1 MLELATRTTS
11 AAAELERLLGAGAA
25 DDRTWDELRRFEA
38 VALPAVWET
47 WEFDS
52 ITEPNQFWA
61 LAHFSHGGAE
71 KLNQERLEQA
81 AGLIRGALGEETGD
95 CAASFYLHPFFWQ
108 QECHRRNVSYQ
119 RRHAEVALLLRLAET
134 CCARTPPP
142 DWTERLARRL
152 LVCAAAHSPG
162 GEPQAGQC
170 VAALLG
176 RPEAAGLLD
185 ALTLGDAEELAR
197 QLGRLA
203 RRPVPLAP
211 AGLLAQL
218 QQGIHGSGVDLL
230 RRLHRGGRL
239 DAGRFRRALEALPS
253 CFRQVNGLSYRAGEE
268 DLDAAEAAFRTD
280 LGRLLEPVL
289 WEMLCDLRPESWPTL
304 YQISAL
310 SGGRTL
316 LRLVEEADQ
325 RGLAQIDSRPGQHG
339 QIGHLLGHLLGV
351 LRRHPGDDAQ
361 ALTALLRRLRPEA
374 LLAALP
380 AARAYEAEIGA
391 ALGWH
396 GSAELIALL
405 HRLEEDRPSHS
416 DNPAVGVLRREK
428 VCALAAALEPQQL
441 ETLLALFQG
450 ACPSA
455 VLLVRA
461 ALGQNRREVRRMFG
475 RRNQLAARAMG
486 LLPLEQPGEL
496 LARYLALTRYEREA
510 GGSPAGRKAYERAAA
525 RAGLAS
531 LAYQAGYTDL
541 TRLEWAMEDR
551 LGAEALALGR
561 QWTIE
566 GYTLTLAL
574 HDSGPAVEV
583 RNAKRLLKRT
593 PSAVTRDY
601 AYREVRATLE
611 QAEDQERRYRQAFLE
626 AMRTGQPL
634 APEELALL
642 RRNPLAVALL
652 ERLVLIDAAG
662 AVGLFRSEDGSL
674 EGTRGERVLLS
685 GPVTIAHPHTLSQQ
699 GLLTDW
705 QTEITRRQIVQ
716 PFKQIFRE
724 LYILTPA
731 EREARYASGRLA
743 GRRMRGRQASAVLAN
758 LGWSI
763 EDYGSVY
770 RPFYQHGISASF
782 ETGGYYGGDDSAT
795 TGRLVFW
802 HLHARPGGERR
813 VALEDVPPL
822 IFSEVLRD
830 LDLVTVIAH
839 QSEERG
845 TSQEVLR
852 QRGDLVRALSAA
864 LGLDARVKVEEPVV
878 HVYGKRSSYRVQLA
892 TAACYLSS
900 GQYLCIVPSRKQ
912 QQAVYL
918 PFAEG
923 GETLSSEIVSKV
935 LLLANDQTITDPTIL
950 AQIG

>member
-1 MLELATRTTS
+1 M
-11 AAAELERLLGAGAA
+11 
-25 DDRTWDELRRFEA
+25 
-38 VALPAVWET
+38 
-47 WEFDS
+47 
-52 ITEPNQFWA
+52 
-61 LAHFSHGGAE
+61 
-71 KLNQERLEQA
+71 
-81 AGLIRGALGEETGD
+81 
-95 CAASFYLHPFFWQ
+95 
-108 QECHRRNVSYQ
+108 
-119 RRHAEVALLLRLAET
+119 
-134 CCARTPPP
+134 
-142 DWTERLARRL
+142 
-152 LVCAAAHSPG
+152 
-162 GEPQAGQC
+162 
-170 VAALLG
+170 
-176 RPEAAGLLD
+176 
-185 ALTLGDAEELAR
+185 
-197 QLGRLA
+197 
-203 RRPVPLAP
+203 
-211 AGLLAQL
+211 
-218 QQGIHGSGVDLL
+218 
-230 RRLHRGGRL
+230 HRGGRL
-239 DAGRFRRALEALPS
+239 DAGRFRRALEALPN
-253 CFRQVNGLSYRAGEE
+253 CLRQVNGLSYRPDEE
-268 DLDAAEAAFRTD
+268 DLDAAEVAFRTD

-304 YQISAL
+304 YQLNAL

-325 RGLAQIDSRPGQHG
+325 HGLAQIDGRSSQYG
-339 QIGHLLGHLLGV
+339 QIGHLLAHLLGV
-351 LRRHPGDDAQ
+351 LRRNPGDDPQ
-361 ALTALLRRLRPEA
+361 ALTALLRRLSPQA

-380 AARAYEAEIGA
+380 VARAYEAELSA
-391 ALGWH
+391 ALGWR
-396 GSAELIALL
+396 GGAELIALL
-405 HRLEEDRPSHS
+405 HRLEGEQPNRS
-416 DNPAVGVLRREK
+416 DNPAVGVLRREPIRD
-428 VCALAAALEPQQL
+428 LAAALDPQQL
-441 ETLLALFQG
+441 EMLLALFQP
-450 ACPSA
+450 ACPAA

-475 RRNQLAARAMG
+475 RRSQLAARAMG
-486 LLPLEQPGEL
+486 LLPLEQPDEL
-496 LARYLALTRYEREA
+496 LQRYLALTRYEREA
-510 GGSPAGRKAYERAAA
+510 NSSPAGRKAYERAAA
-525 RAGLAS
+525 RAGLTS

-551 LGAEALALGR
+551 LGAETLALGR

-626 AMRTGQPL
+626 AMRGGQPL

-652 ERLVLIDAAG
+652 ERLVLIDAEG

-685 GPVTIAHPHTLSQQ
+685 GPVTIAHPYTLSQQ
-699 GLLTDW
+699 GLLADW

-724 LYILTPA
+724 LYVLTPA
-731 EREARYASGRLA
+731 ERESRYVSGRLA

-758 LGWSI
+758 LGWSV
-763 EDYGSVY
+763 EGYGSVH
-770 RPFYQHGISASF
+770 RPFYQHGVSASF
-782 ETGGYYGGDDSAT
+782 ETGGYHGEDDSAT
-795 TGRLVFW
+795 TGQLVFW
-802 HLHARPGGERR
+802 HMHAPSREERR
-813 VALEDVPPL
+813 VPLEAVPPL

-864 LGLDARVKVEEPVV
+864 LGLDARVRVEEPVV
-878 HVYGKRSSYRVQLA
+878 HVRGQRSSYRVQLA
-892 TAACYLSS
+892 TGACYLSS

-923 GETLSSEIVSKV
+923 GESLSSEIVSKV
-935 LLLANDQTITDPTIL
+935 LLLANDQTISDPTIL
-950 AQIG
+950 SQIGPLQQAA